1 MHLIVGLGNPGPAY
15 QSNRHNV
22 GFMLVDRLAK
32 GANVRFERS
41 TTLSLTCCLSLCDQE
56 VVLAKPQTF
65 MNLSGR
71 AVRELLGHYAL
82 ETSQLLIVYDDFA
95 LQLGTI
101 RIRPVGSSGGHN
113 GMESVIEVM
122 SSADIPRLR
131 IGISQGEP
139 PSDYSSYVLDD
150 FEAKE
155 VEFLEE
161 VLDRCSQAI
170 DTILSDGVERAMS
183 LYN

>member
-15 QSNRHNV
+15 QDNRHNV
-22 GFMLVDRLAK
+22 GFMLVDRLAE
-32 GANVRFERS
+32 GAKKRFERS
-41 TTLSLTCCLSLCDQE
+41 TTLSLTCCLNLCDQE

-82 ETSQLLIVYDDFA
+82 DPSQLLVVYDDFA

-101 RIRPVGSSGGHN
+101 RIRPVGSAGGHN
-113 GMESVIEVM
+113 GMESVLEIV
-122 SSADIPRLR
+122 SSAEIPRLR

-139 PSDYSSYVLDD
+139 PSDCSSYFLDD
-150 FEAKE
+150 FEKKE
-155 VEFLEE
+155 VEVLEE
-161 VLDRCSQAI
+161 VLNRCSQAI